1 MIQTQS
7 DGSPITQ
14 AFIDAAS
21 QPFVGYDVKLYSGGV
36 DTGWGIQRLSVQL
49 GAGASQGD
57 AFEDFALGGLQCSQM
72 EGTLYDVA
80 ADPVGSEVELRV
92 GVEVSEGAYE
102 YVTVANMTVTSAKE
116 WQGITTFTAAGFGFK
131 LNAPLGI
138 SGDLSPQQIATAVE
152 AACGV
157 PVALGAFSALP
168 EAVPVGEGATCRRA
182 IEELA
187 LRCAGYA
194 CETAAGGV
202 MVAPFETAS
211 TCSIR
216 EDIIT
221 AAPEVGE
228 EWQADGLT
236 VTAAEAEYT
245 YGTGRVKASVPEATQ
260 QIADLMWGN
269 LTGYAYTPARIRV
282 AVADPRI
289 TPFDVMAVPYG
300 QGTVNVP
307 ARGIELT
314 CDGGY
319 FGTFSAAGLTA
330 EAEEALVEGEVTRD
344 VRMAKEAAEE
354 AQAVADAVNQHFWT
368 DQQGI
373 HVTEIE
379 QDEFV
384 EDPSGANILENA
396 NGILLRDGET
406 WLSQF
411 TPGSVAF
418 YDGEGNE
425 AENVTAV
432 FGTDGAMIGKSGES
446 HQLLDYHSMRLV
458 DRGGDSYFHIS
469 DLRNENGIATITDTF
484 INYAESQTLFAL
496 SADTAIA
503 ITEATINNTDV
514 SPLPTLEYN
523 EQVKTTYAVFAAAPP
538 VGRVVRITYTTSSSY
553 AKAFTLGKRIEDPAA
568 MSFVVGYEC
577 AATGAGSYAE
587 GEGTTAVGRGSHAE
601 GGSTYA
607 SGLHSHAEGLSTG
620 SRGIGSHA
628 EGNRTNASGE
638 ASHAEGTYAVASGEV
653 SHAEGYDTIAQAH
666 ATHAQNRGTV
676 AASEAQTAIGR
687 YNAEDANDAYALI
700 VGNGTSSTRSN
711 ALTVAWDGST
721 TIGGSVSTDP
731 SIQFV
736 TENDNVN
743 TRALIQAHDTGG
755 SGGHDLTVRAGGN
768 LVMGGGEYA
777 DNRMALG
784 LRSLEETYIGAD
796 GGVLIESNAGT
807 IANRKT
813 WELTAG
819 GATVLP
825 KGGGLREQLSEGV
838 IGTSDQTLNCISI
851 TDANGEYVSQFRCGT
866 GLTGKPFTALVAR
879 KGAGD
884 TLVQKVFYIML
895 DGTRAVYQ
903 VPDPANFRSAINASG
918 ALTARKTQVTLP
930 ANTRSVSC
938 TAPAVS
944 GYTFVCWL
952 APSTSG
958 FVQATYMVDPTSATT
973 NCYLVGDLRSS
984 ASTINVSALYAR
996 TS

>member
-36 DTGWGIQRLSVQL
+36 DTGWGIQRLSIQL

-72 EGTLYDVA
+72 DGTLYDVA

-102 YVTVANMTVTSAKE
+102 YVTVAHMTVTSAKE

-157 PVALGAFSALP
+157 PVALGAFTALP
-168 EAVPVGEGATCRRA
+168 SAIPVGEGATCRRA

-202 MVAPFETAS
+202 MVAPFSSAS

-269 LTGYAYTPARIRV
+269 ITGYAYTPARIRV

-368 DQQGI
+368 DTQGI
-373 HVTEIE
+373 HVTEE
-379 QDEFV
+379 TQDDFLQN
-384 EDPSGANILENA
+384 PSGANILENA

-411 TPGSVAF
+411 TPGNVAF
-418 YDGEGNE
+418 YDGNGNE
-425 AENVTAV
+425 AENEVAV
-432 FGTDGAMIGKSGES
+432 FGMNGAVIGRDVEAHAVVTPYAFELADKDGEVFVNFEDMRGADGYATLTEEFTGDGKTTQFYTAASIYQMVSCTVDGAAASPNVGRNAISFQTAPADGAAIELVYRSKDAELKSYTVGTRAGTVGLMSATMGSAAEASGRGSMALGASASIYQHPTYTYKGSVASGDNSIAVGIGAEAEGDGSIAIGNGVRSIFDPYRIVSAKASGKNSIAIGIGTHATQDGEMAVGQFNSTSYLSNKKRVFTIGCGDEDEGES
-446 HQLLDYHSMRLV
+446 AMVVYIDGNSPRTTFYTDVNVDYGNHSTGTLKAINLEAEDIKAVNDITAGGNVR
-458 DRGGDSYFHIS
+458 GDSVI
-469 DLRNENGIATITDTF
+469 
-484 INYAESQTLFAL
+484 
-496 SADTAIA
+496 
-503 ITEATINNTDV
+503 V
-514 SPLPTLEYN
+514 
-523 EQVKTTYAVFAAAPP
+523 TTYLKGYELDVQSVA
-538 VGRVVRITYTTSSSY
+538 
-553 AKAFTLGKRIEDPAA
+553 DPAA
-568 MSFVVGYEC
+568 FRAAIGIDYEESTTAADIAT
-577 AATGAGSYAE
+577 AATNFTLNSAE
-587 GEGTTAVGRGSHAE
+587 WARYGKVCMVLLNITTANA
-601 GGSTYA
+601 
-607 SGLHSHAEGLSTG
+607 LSTG
-620 SRGIGSHA
+620 NYYTVAYMADGKRPPTWAAATLGPS
-628 EGNRTNASGE
+628 
-638 ASHAEGTYAVASGEV
+638 YAVYGNADIVKAGNVRFRPS
-653 SHAEGYDTIAQAH
+653 A
-666 ATHAQNRGTV
+666 NV
-676 AASEAQTAIGR
+676 AAGGR
-687 YNAEDANDAYALI
+687 
-700 VGNGTSSTRSN
+700 
-711 ALTVAWDGST
+711 
-721 TIGGSVSTDP
+721 
-731 SIQFV
+731 FV
-736 TENDNVN
+736 
-743 TRALIQAHDTGG
+743 
-755 SGGHDLTVRAGGN
+755 
-768 LVMGGGEYA
+768 
-777 DNRMALG
+777 
-784 LRSLEETYIGAD
+784 
-796 GGVLIESNAGT
+796 
-807 IANRKT
+807 
-813 WELTAG
+813 
-819 GATVLP
+819 
-825 KGGGLREQLSEGV
+825 
-838 IGTSDQTLNCISI
+838 I
-851 TDANGEYVSQFRCGT
+851 T
-866 GLTGKPFTALVAR
+866 
-879 KGAGD
+879 
-884 TLVQKVFYIML
+884 
-895 DGTRAVYQ
+895 
-903 VPDPANFRSAINASG
+903 
-918 ALTARKTQVTLP
+918 
-930 ANTRSVSC
+930 
-938 TAPAVS
+938 
-944 GYTFVCWL
+944 
-952 APSTSG
+952 
-958 FVQATYMVDPTSATT
+958 ATYLLA
-973 NCYLVGDLRSS
+973 
-984 ASTINVSALYAR
+984 
-996 TS
+996 